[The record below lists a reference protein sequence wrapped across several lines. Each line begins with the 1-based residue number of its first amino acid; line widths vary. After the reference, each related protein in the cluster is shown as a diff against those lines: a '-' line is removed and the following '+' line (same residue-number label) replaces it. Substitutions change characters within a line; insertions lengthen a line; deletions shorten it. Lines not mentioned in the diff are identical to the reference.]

1 MSRGAT
7 RRCDEPRPNLHRR
20 MRGYWRQGLKRII
33 AVCLVLVSALLLL
46 MDCAVAA
53 DPNKVIRYAFPV
65 AETSFDPVAASDLYS
80 NTLIEDVL
88 ESMLTYDYLARP
100 VKLVP
105 NTLAAMPEIRDNG
118 ATYLFHIKPGIY
130 FTPDAAFKGK
140 PRELVAAD
148 YEFSLKRLFDP
159 KLRSP
164 WMFLLED
171 SVIGGKEAYNRAKA
185 AGQFD
190 YDAPIEGI
198 KVLDRYTL
206 QIRLK
211 APDYNLL
218 YIMAMPA
225 TAAFAREVVEMYG
238 DDVGSHPVGTGPYML
253 KEWKR
258 SSKIVFEANPGFRE
272 QYFTSIPGSDPLDR
286 KIAAHLKGKRLPL
299 VGRVEVSIIEESQP
313 RWLAFLNNEHD
324 YIERFPNDYVN
335 IATPGGKLAPN
346 LAKQGITLQRLV
358 EPMLTFYLFNMED
371 PVVGGY
377 TPEKVALRRAIC
389 MSMNDNEEIQ
399 ILRKNQAIRAQSPV
413 PPGVAGYDPNFRS
426 AAAEYNPAKAKA
438 LLDMF
443 GYLDRDGDGYRE
455 LPDGR
460 PLVLNYWSTPTQL
473 ERQYDELWKKSLD
486 AIGVRLAVHKEK
498 WPDLLKAT
506 KAGKVQF
513 RGYAWAADYPDA
525 DNFLQLLYG
534 PNSGQSNDARFRL
547 PAFDRLYQ
555 EAKRLPD
562 SPERTH
568 LYQEMNRLILA
579 YAPWKLGVNRI
590 EGYLIH
596 PWVLGYKKN
605 PLLRAQWQFLDVD
618 VARQAAAR
626 R

>member
-1 MSRGAT
+1 M
-7 RRCDEPRPNLHRR
+7 
-20 MRGYWRQGLKRII
+20 KRHI
-33 AVCLVLVSALLLL
+33 LVRLALASAMLAAG
-46 MDCAVAA
+46 CAIAA

-65 AETSFDPVAASDLYS
+65 AETSFDPVAASDRYS

-88 ESMLTYDYLARP
+88 EPMLTYDYLARP

-105 NTLAAMPEIRDNG
+105 NTLVAMPEIRDNG
-118 ATYLFHIKPGIY
+118 ATYVFRIKPGIH
-130 FTPDAAFKGK
+130 FTPHAAFKGK
-140 PRELVAAD
+140 QRELVAAD

-171 SVIGGKEAYNRAKA
+171 SLIGAKEAYNRAKA
-185 AGQFD
+185 AGRFD

-198 KVLDRYTL
+198 TVLDRYTL
-206 QIRLK
+206 QLRLK

-225 TAAFAREVVEMYG
+225 TAAFAREVVEKFG
-238 DDVGSHPVGTGPYML
+238 DDVGSHPVGTGPYMI

-258 SSKIVFEANPGFRE
+258 SSKIVLEANPEYRE
-272 QYFTSIPGSDPLDR
+272 EFFSSEPGADPLDR

-299 VGRVEVSIIEESQP
+299 VGRIEISIIEETQP
-313 RWLAFLNNEHD
+313 RWLAFLNREHD
-324 YIERFPNDYVN
+324 YIERFPNEYAN
-335 IATPGGKLAPN
+335 IAAPGGKLAPN

-358 EPMLTFYLFNMED
+358 EPNLTYYYFNMED

-377 TPEKVALRRAIC
+377 TPEKVALRRAIS

-413 PPGVAGYDPNFRS
+413 PPGVAGYDENFRTS
-426 AAAEYNPAKAKA
+426 AAAYNPAKAKA
-438 LLDMF
+438 LLDLF
-443 GYLDRDGDGYRE
+443 GYVDRDRDGYRE
-455 LPDGR
+455 APDGR
-460 PLVLNYWSTPTQL
+460 PLAIEYASTPSL
-473 ERQYDELWKKSLD
+473 LDRQYDELWKKSFD
-486 AIGVRLAVHKEK
+486 AIGIRMTVRKAK
-498 WPDLLKAT
+498 WPDLLKES

-513 RGYAWAADYPDA
+513 RGLAWGADYPDA

-547 PAFDRLYQ
+547 AAFDRLYEQ
-555 EAKRLPD
+555 AKRLPD
-562 SPERTH
+562 TPERTR

-579 YAPWKLGVNRI
+579 YAPWKLGVNRV
-590 EGYLIH
+590 EGYLLH
-596 PWVLGYKKN
+596 PWITGYKKH
-605 PLLRAQWQFLDVD
+605 PILRTQWRFLDVD
-618 VARQAAAR
+618 VAQQAAAR
-626 R
+626 K

>member
-1 MSRGAT
+1 M
-7 RRCDEPRPNLHRR
+7 
-20 MRGYWRQGLKRII
+20 IV
-33 AVCLVLVSALLLL
+33 VCLAILSATLTLAN
-46 MDCAVAA
+46 CAAAA

-65 AETSFDPVAASDLYS
+65 GETSFDPVAASDRYS
-80 NTLIEDVL
+80 NTLIEDIL

-118 ATYLFHIKPGIY
+118 ATYVFRIKPGIH
-130 FTPDAAFKGK
+130 FTPHQAFNGNK
-140 PRELVAAD
+140 RELVAAD

-171 SVIGGKEAYNRAKA
+171 SLIGGKEAYNRAKA
-185 AGQFD
+185 AGRFD

-198 KVLDRYTL
+198 RVLDRYAL
-206 QIRLK
+206 QVRLK

-238 DDVGSHPVGTGPYML
+238 DDAGSHPVGTGPYML

-258 SSKIVFEANPGFRE
+258 SSKIVLEANPEFRE
-272 QYFTSIPGSDPLDR
+272 ETFTSAPGADPLDQ
-286 KIAAHLKGKRLPL
+286 KIAAHLRGKRLPL
-299 VGRVEVSIIEESQP
+299 VGRVEVSIIEETQP
-313 RWLAFLNNEHD
+313 RWLAFLNREHD
-324 YIERFPNDYVN
+324 YIERFPNEYAN
-335 IATPGGKLAPN
+335 IAAPGGKLAPN

-358 EPMLTFYLFNMED
+358 EPNLTYYYFNMED

-377 TPEKVALRRAIC
+377 APEKVALRRAIS

-399 ILRKNQAIRAQSPV
+399 ILRKNQAIRADSPV
-413 PPGVAGYDPNFRS
+413 PPGVAGYDENFRS

-438 LLDMF
+438 LLDLF
-443 GYLDRDGDGYRE
+443 GYVDRDGDGYRE
-455 LPDGR
+455 APDGK
-460 PLVLNYWSTPTQL
+460 PLTIEYASTPSQL

-486 AIGVRLAVHKEK
+486 AIGVRMTVRKAK
-498 WPDLLKAT
+498 WPDLLKES

-513 RGYAWAADYPDA
+513 RGLAWGADYPDA

-534 PNSGQSNDARFRL
+534 PNAGQSNDARFRL
-547 PAFDRLYQ
+547 AAFDRLYEQ
-555 EAKRLPD
+555 AKRLPD
-562 SPERTH
+562 TPERTR

-579 YAPWKLGVNRI
+579 YAPWKLGVNRV
-590 EGYLIH
+590 EGYLLH
-596 PWVLGYKKN
+596 PWIKGYKKH
-605 PLLRAQWQFLDVD
+605 PILRTQWRFLDVD
-618 VARQAAAR
+618 VEQQAAAR

>member
-1 MSRGAT
+1 MA
-7 RRCDEPRPNLHRR
+7 
-20 MRGYWRQGLKRII
+20 I
-33 AVCLVLVSALLLL
+33 VSAAL
-46 MDCAVAA
+46 AVANAVYAA
-53 DPNKVIRYAFPV
+53 DPNKVIRYAFPI
-65 AETSFDPVAASDLYS
+65 AETSFDPVTVSDLYS
-80 NTLIEDVL
+80 NTLIEDIL

-105 NTLAAMPEIRDNG
+105 NTLAAMPEISDNG
-118 ATYLFHIKPGIY
+118 ATYVFRIKPGIY
-130 FTPDAAFKGK
+130 FTPHPAFKGK
-140 PRELVAAD
+140 QRELIAAD

-171 SVIGGKEAYNRAKA
+171 SLIGGKEAYNRAKA
-185 AGQFD
+185 AGRFD
-190 YDAPIEGI
+190 YDLPIEGI
-198 KVLDRYTL
+198 KVLDRYSL
-206 QIRLK
+206 QVRLK

-258 SSKIVFEANPGFRE
+258 SSKIVLEANPGFRE
-272 QYFTSIPGSDPLDR
+272 EFFASEPGSDPLDR

-299 VGRVEVSIIEESQP
+299 AGRVEISIIEESQP

-324 YIERFPNDYVN
+324 YIERFPNDYAN
-335 IATPGGKLAPN
+335 IAAPGGKLAPN

-358 EPMLTFYLFNMED
+358 EPNLTYYLFNMED

-377 TPEKVALRRAIC
+377 TPEKVALRRAIS
-389 MSMNDNEEIQ
+389 MSMNDSEEIQ
-399 ILRKNQAIRAQSPV
+399 IIRKNQAIRAQSPV
-413 PPGVAGYDPNFRS
+413 PPGVAGYDANFRS
-426 AAAEYNPAKAKA
+426 SAAEYNPAKAKA
-438 LLDMF
+438 LLDLF

-460 PLVLNYWSTPTQL
+460 PLVIDYWSTPTQL

-486 AIGVRLAVHKEK
+486 AIGINMTVHKAK
-498 WPDLLKAT
+498 WPDLLKQS

-547 PAFDRLYQ
+547 PAFDRLYEQ
-555 EAKRLPD
+555 AKRLPD
-562 SPERTH
+562 SPERTR

-596 PWVLGYKKN
+596 PWIMGYKKH
-605 PLLRAQWQFLDVD
+605 PILRAQWRFLDVD
-618 VARQAAAR
+618 VERQAAAR